1 MAPGWTSYNHRL
13 VYQAFDVRQ
22 HLSLESPNVLGI
34 EVAEGWFPGRIG
46 FENNWS
52 NVVSGHLLRKKRDAD
67 GSLTN
72 DGIQPLRITA
82 CRLGHLQSWWGG
94 TGGLVLVLKCCNCK
108 TANPAIQPHTAEW

>member
-34 EVAEGWFPGRIG
+34 EVAEGWFAGRIG

-52 NVVSGHLLRKKRDAD
+52 NVVSGHLLRKKREAD

-82 CRLGHLQSWWGG
+82 VGWDTWSYGGG

-108 TANPAIQPHTAEW
+108 TASPAIQPHTADG